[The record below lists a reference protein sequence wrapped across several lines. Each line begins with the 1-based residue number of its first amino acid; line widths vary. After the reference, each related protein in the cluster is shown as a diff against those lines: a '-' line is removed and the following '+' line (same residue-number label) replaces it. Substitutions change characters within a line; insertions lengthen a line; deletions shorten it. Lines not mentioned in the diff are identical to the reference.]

1 MLNRSRRSSLAV
13 RWTAVTGVAAAAL
26 LAGCQGSGQHLPEIE
41 GRPAANRWPQNP
53 VAIVNGVVQPAPAIP
68 GHPAV
73 IRAILSEGL
82 SNNRVMDHLRA
93 LSDIGPRLTGSSNV
107 ERAGLWAAEQFRS
120 FGLAAQPEQWGTI
133 ATRFDRLPSKGI
145 VLTEDR
151 PERPRRREGDAAPS
165 DEPPP
170 APTWKEARSLEFTW
184 LAWTRGTQGPVRG
197 PVVRLPASDQEYDTL
212 KAAGKLQGAWVLIPP
227 PPPAGQRG
235 VRDRLRTMYEARI
248 DARAKVAKG
257 EVQPAAMPVRE
268 RLIFDGIAGFIGTS
282 RDERVWTGGISGW
295 DTRAESDIPPDVHA
309 VVRLSDYDFINSRLQ
324 DGEGVQ
330 VELDMACQ
338 FTPGPIPTYNVVA
351 EIPGTSKADEV
362 VIVSAHLD
370 SWDGPGSHGIVD
382 NGTGSSVTIEAAR
395 LLSAALA
402 RTGQRPLRTIRFIL
416 WTGEEQG
423 LLGSKAYVARL
434 KQEGTLDKVSVVI
447 VDDGGT
453 NYQGG
458 LGAADVQVEML
469 AAATAPITNQ
479 FYDATDGTFLN
490 VNVQGMGK
498 SIRTHGGSDHA
509 SFNQEGIPGFF
520 WDEVGRADYQY
531 AWHTQ
536 HDQLD
541 QAIPTYLAQSST
553 NSAITAYNL
562 AMAPTPLPRGEPAQF
577 DRQMPRGPTPP
588 AGVGTPPAA
597 PSATPGAGR

>member
-1 MLNRSRRSSLAV
+1 MASPLAL
-13 RWTAVTGVAAAAL
+13 AL
-26 LAGCQGSGQHLPEIE
+26 LAGCHSGESVGEAIARPE
-41 GRPAANRWPQNP
+41 ANRWPKHP
-53 VAIVNGVVQPAPAIP
+53 VAIVNGVEQPAVGIP

-73 IRAILSEGL
+73 ISAILDEGLHHNQVMSHLEGL
-82 SNNRVMDHLRA
+82 SA
-93 LSDIGPRLTGSSNV
+93 IGPRLTGSSNA
-107 ERAGLWAAEQFRS
+107 ERAGQWATERFRS
-120 FGLAAQPEQWGTI
+120 FGLSASMDQWGTI
-133 ATRFDRLPSKGI
+133 ATRFDRLPSRGV
-145 VLTEDR
+145 VLIEER
-151 PERPRRREGDAAPS
+151 PERPRRAEGASAAP

-170 APTWKEARSLEFTW
+170 APTWKEARTLEFTW

-197 PVVRLPASDQEYDTL
+197 PVIKLPETEEQYARLKGEGRLSN
-212 KAAGKLQGAWVLIPP
+212 AWVLLPP

-248 DARAKVAKG
+248 DAREKVGKG
-257 EVQPAAMPVRE
+257 EVKAEALPIRE
-268 RLIFDGIAGFIGTS
+268 RLIFDGIAGFVSTS
-282 RDERVWTGGISGW
+282 RVWTGGISGW
-295 DTRAESDIPPDVHA
+295 DTRPATAIPPDVHA
-309 VVRLSDYDFINSRLQ
+309 VVRLSDYDFLNSRVS
-324 DGEGVQ
+324 DNEAVQ
-330 VELDMACQ
+330 VEFDMQCRLSE
-338 FTPGPIPTYNVVA
+338 GPIPTYNVVA
-351 EIPGTSKADEV
+351 EIPGTTKADEV

-402 RTGQRPLRTIRFIL
+402 KTGQRPLRTIRFIL

-434 KQEGTLDKVSVVI
+434 QAQGVLDKVSLVT

-469 AAATAPITNQ
+469 AAATAPTNNQ
-479 FYDATDGTFLN
+479 FYDETDKAFLN
-490 VNVQGMGK
+490 VNVQGMGP

-509 SFNQEGIPGFF
+509 SFNQAGVPGFF

-541 QAIPTYLAQSST
+541 QAIPMYLKQSST

-562 AMAPTPLPRGEPAQF
+562 AMAPTLLPRGEPAQL
-577 DRQMPRGPTPP
+577 DRPLPRGPNLPGSPPAPAATPP
-588 AGVGTPPAA
+588 AGTVG
-597 PSATPGAGR
+597 SGR